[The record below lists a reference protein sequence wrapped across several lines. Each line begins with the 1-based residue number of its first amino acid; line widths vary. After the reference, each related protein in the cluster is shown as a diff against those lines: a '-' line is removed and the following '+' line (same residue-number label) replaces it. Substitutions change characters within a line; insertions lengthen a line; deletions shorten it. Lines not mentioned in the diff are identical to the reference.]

1 MIWNECSSH
10 LFWPLQQLK
19 LGLLIFVSATSKR
32 GDKWRLWIHPLR
44 PEVPCPALGSE
55 SQIHAADDSGESH
68 KTCEMPLD
76 AGVVMFSCFFA
87 WFQIVCIIRL
97 WLLLDHVGWFG
108 GFKEETTHV
117 LMDIQLALW
126 FFAGLYS
133 ALVYGGRHIY
143 LFPPLSLSTHAFY
156 CSFGH
161 FWSSVVS
168 HLVGWPCLIRF
179 YWCFFVEESLLW
191 KESPGN
197 HAQSVNHH
205 KYS

>member
-1 MIWNECSSH
+1 MEIVNPSIEARSAVSRPGLWESNPCSGWQRWVAQDVWDAAGCWSCHVFIFFCMISNCLHNQVVVIVGSCWMVWRFQRKNNTC
-10 LFWPLQQLK
+10 LNGYPT
-19 LGLLIFVSATSKR
+19 GALIFCRSLLYTCVR
-32 GDKWRLWIHPLR
+32 GAP
-44 PEVPCPALGSE
+44 
-55 SQIHAADDSGESH
+55 
-68 KTCEMPLD
+68 
-76 AGVVMFSCFFA
+76 
-87 WFQIVCIIRL
+87 
-97 WLLLDHVGWFG
+97 
-108 GFKEETTHV
+108 
-117 LMDIQLALW
+117 
-126 FFAGLYS
+126 
-133 ALVYGGRHIY
+133 Y
-143 LFPPLSLSTHAFY
+143 LPFFPPLSLSTHAFY

>member
-76 AGVVMFSCFFA
+76 AGVVMFSFFFA

-108 GFKEETTHV
+108 GFKEKTTHV

-133 ALVYGGRHIY
+133 TLVYGGRHIY
-143 LFPPLSLSTHAFY
+143 LFSPLSLSLNS
-156 CSFGH
+156 CLLLLIWSFLIIGGLPPGRMAM
-161 FWSSVVS
+161 FDPILLMFLRWRIVAVKRKPWKPCAKCESS
-168 HLVGWPCLIRF
+168 
-179 YWCFFVEESLLW
+179 
-191 KESPGN
+191 
-197 HAQSVNHH
+197 
-205 KYS
+205 